1 MDKISIHKI
10 TRKRLNAFAI
20 YTDEAGARHPT
31 VPRDLLEWV
40 DPPQPPADYRA
51 ETHGIDELD
60 DAPYVAYPRKSQEQI
75 DSANNAK
82 VQAQIVAMEGGN
94 PYARVTREYL
104 ITDFASKAALAGV
117 TLEQLLDK
125 AGPEFSPGFA
135 KLYEHDQQ
143 IAGLRR
149 AIIVIPE
156 VAP

>member
-40 DPPQPPADYRA
+40 DPPPPPADYRA

-60 DAPYVAYPRKSQEQI
+60 DAPYVSYPRKSQEQI
-75 DSANNAK
+75 DAANNAK
-82 VQAQIVAMEGGN
+82 VQAQIEADERATLL
-94 PYARVTREYL
+94 PRVTREFML
-104 ITDFASKAALAGV
+104 AAFEAQALSAGV
-117 TLEQLLDK
+117 DPMLNVGYKRMKEMDTK
-125 AGPEFSPGFA
+125 
-135 KLYEHDQQ
+135 
-143 IAGLRR
+143 IADLRR

-156 VAP
+156 VAL